1 MRNSLPYPH
10 EHPGL
15 SRRKWLEL
23 AGLGGAGALMSLALS
38 GDTVPEETLPF
49 SEWYYQNIHPVRA
62 EYFPYL
68 FFPTRSP
75 SHSATVAIE
84 DLFRKHAPLQYGS
97 VPRVVHH
104 SFKTELLFLQSEL
117 SPKGVGEYADFVQQ
131 GVRTFFR
138 WMGIEHL
145 LPDLAFYELRSDTK
159 LEKTTPTHLPVYVVS
174 DCRRRTKGVYRVDA
188 IPNTFVQNFFES
200 IPAVTWLPYYI
211 TLDNGNLGVKFN
223 GLNPSFVS
231 LSHGSIPAYLEPFA
245 EVLHFVFSQATL
257 KQLAASFDA
266 LRQKRLGTFTE
277 DHRTKLD
284 QEIKKREEGMVHGLV
299 EHYLETHVRELGFS
313 SADLDD
319 YYRDSK
325 FGRAR
330 PRYALVP
337 FVQEQLKTTPPH
349 VLVERYFRNN
359 AEIFG
364 PLRI

>member
-1 MRNSLPYPH
+1 
-10 EHPGL
+10 
-15 SRRKWLEL
+15 
-23 AGLGGAGALMSLALS
+23 MSLALS
-38 GDTVPEETLPF
+38 GDSISEKALNF
-49 SEWYYQNIHPVRA
+49 SEWYHQHVHPVRA

-84 DLFRKHAPLQYGS
+84 DLFRKHTPLQYGS

-174 DCRRRTKGVYRVDA
+174 DCRRKTRGIYRVDA
-188 IPNTFVQNFFES
+188 IPNTFVHDFFES
-200 IPAVTWLPYYI
+200 TPALTWLPYHL
-211 TLDNGNLGVKFN
+211 TLDNGNFGVESMGFH
-223 GLNPSFVS
+223 PIFVS
-231 LSHGSIPAYLEPFA
+231 LSYGPISAYLEPFA
-245 EVLHFVFSQATL
+245 ETLHSVSVYATL
-257 KQLAASFDA
+257 KQLTISFDA

-325 FGRAR
+325 FGRVQ

-337 FVQEQLKTTPPH
+337 FVQEKLKTTPPH